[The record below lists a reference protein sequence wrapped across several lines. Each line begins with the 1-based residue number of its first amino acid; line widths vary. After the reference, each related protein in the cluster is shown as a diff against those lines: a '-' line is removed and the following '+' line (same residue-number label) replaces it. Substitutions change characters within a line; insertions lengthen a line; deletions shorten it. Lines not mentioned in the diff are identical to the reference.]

1 MPDPR
6 IARLAKVIVSHSTSL
21 KPGEHVLIEAFDAPD
36 DIVIA
41 CVEEARRAGAHPHVA
56 IRSMR
61 VMRAL
66 NESSALEG
74 LSVWADCDLHR
85 MTRMQAYVGIRGAA
99 NANEMS
105 GVPDEQ
111 MRLVARTYQKPVH
124 FERRV
129 NHTKWVVLRWP
140 TPSMAQLARRSTRD
154 FEDFYFDVCCVDY
167 AAMARAVEP
176 LAERMRRTDRVHING
191 PGDTDLAFSIKG
203 IGVVPCTGD
212 RNIPDGECFTAPVRD
227 SVEGT
232 VHYNAPTIYN
242 GVSFSNVRLTFR
254 KGRIVDATC
263 DGDSAALN
271 AIFDT
276 DPGARHVGEFAIGF
290 NPRILHPMQDILF
303 DEKIAGSF
311 HFTPGRCYEE
321 TDNGNQSEIHWDLV
335 CIQRPEFGGGTISFD
350 GEVIR
355 RDGLFTVPDLLGL
368 NPDRLAGASA

>member
-1 MPDPR
+1 
-6 IARLAKVIVSHSTSL
+6 
-21 KPGEHVLIEAFDAPD
+21 
-36 DIVIA
+36 
-41 CVEEARRAGAHPHVA
+41 
-56 IRSMR
+56 
-61 VMRAL
+61 
-66 NESSALEG
+66 
-74 LSVWADCDLHR
+74 
-85 MTRMQAYVGIRGAA
+85 
-99 NANEMS
+99 
-105 GVPDEQ
+105 
-111 MRLVARTYQKPVH
+111 
-124 FERRV
+124 
-129 NHTKWVVLRWP
+129 
-140 TPSMAQLARRSTRD
+140 MAQLARRSTRD

-176 LAERMRRTDRVHING
+176 LAERMRRTDRVHIKG

>member
-6 IARLAKVIVSHSTSL
+6 IARLAKVIVSHSTAL

-66 NESSALEG
+66 NESSAPEG
-74 LSVWADCDLHR
+74 LAMWADCDLHR

-176 LAERMRRTDRVHING
+176 LAARMRRTDRVHITG
-191 PGDTDLAFSIKG
+191 PGDTDLTFSIRG

-242 GVSFSNVRLTFR
+242 GMSFSNVRLTFR
-254 KGRIVDATC
+254 KGRIVEATC
-263 DGDSAALN
+263 DGDNAALN

-276 DPGARHVGEFAIGF
+276 DEGARHVGEFAIGF

-368 NPDRLAGASA
+368 NPDRLSGASA